1 MSIRTLR
8 DHLTAI
14 LRAPTPA
21 GRRLGGREI
30 RFFLEFA
37 RPLWRLGLATII
49 LTALTC
55 ALGAL
60 LPLSSKII
68 IDLVIGGEGADAV
81 ARFLSPLGL
90 GSLAEP
96 LAALLSDVNRVILI
110 ILGVGLI
117 MGVLGIVQ
125 NILTLHFQQEVTFRI
140 QTALFDH
147 LLRVPLSL
155 IREKQVGY
163 LMSRVSGDVA
173 MLQYFFST
181 ALPQM
186 ITYGFYFLFSFGII
200 LTLSRPITLLLAV
213 LIPAWIGINAFFGGR
228 LRAVSHQEMEGQA
241 RVSRDMQEMLAGAE
255 VIKSNVTEGAAV
267 RRVAGRL
274 RGLFRTRIRS
284 AVLRAVA
291 SHAMRATKLIT
302 ALIVVWL
309 SVGEIR
315 ADRMTVGDMTALL
328 SYVIFLAGLANS
340 FSNMFLMM
348 QTVAAAAERLT
359 ELFGAA
365 PEYDADEAV
374 GGIIPEAPLRG
385 ELCFDNVAFS
395 YEPGS
400 PVLTDVSV
408 TIHPGEMVALVG
420 PSGAGKTTLINLLLK
435 FHRPTDGQIRI
446 DGIDLDQ
453 LDTRWLRRRVGF
465 VSQDIFLFQDTVA
478 NNIRHARPDAG
489 PEAIEEAARA
499 AGIHDEISR
508 FPDGYETRVGER
520 GMRLSAGQRQRISI
534 ARAFLKNPA
543 ILILDE
549 PTSALDAGTEAV
561 VQSALADLTRGRT
574 TLMITHRASVAEG
587 ASRVL
592 ELENGRIR
600 ERSRRP
606 S

>member
-81 ARFLSPLGL
+81 TRFLSPLGL

-96 LAALLSDVNRVILI
+96 LAVLLSDVNRVILI

-340 FSNMFLMM
+340 FSSMFLMM

-408 TIHPGEMVALVG
+408 TVHPGEMVALVG

-446 DGIDLDQ
+446 DGIDLDG

-499 AGIHDEISR
+499 AGIHDEIRR